1 MIESPAVI
9 AREYGF
15 GIIARRWLA
24 AWIDFVVLAS
34 LFLIPDL
41 VLGNALYRKT
51 IFVWLGLAFAYF
63 PVLETV
69 YGRSLGKLLTGIIV
83 VNEYGQ
89 LPRLGQAIVRTL
101 LRLIEVNPFLIGG
114 LPAGIAVLLSRSKQR
129 LGDMLARTYVI
140 KTVDYHDLQHAS
152 SA

>member
-1 MIESPAVI
+1 MNVSPAVI

-34 LFLIPDL
+34 LFLVPDL
-41 VLGNALYRKT
+41 ILGNALYRKT
-51 IFVWLGLAFAYF
+51 IFVWLGLAVAYF
-63 PVLETV
+63 PVLETI

-89 LPRLGQAIVRTL
+89 LPRLGQSIVRTL
-101 LRLIEVNPFLIGG
+101 LRLIEVNPFLVGG